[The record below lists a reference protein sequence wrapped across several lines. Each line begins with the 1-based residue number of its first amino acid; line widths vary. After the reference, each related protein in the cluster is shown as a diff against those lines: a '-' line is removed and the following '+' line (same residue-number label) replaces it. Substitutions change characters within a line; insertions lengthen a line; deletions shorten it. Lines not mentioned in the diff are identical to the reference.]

1 MQVINGEYTNSY
13 VTERVW
19 WEKKNENIVEA
30 EKEIEKKQNEGNIL
44 ADREEGKL
52 NNRVCSVSSMFG

>member
-19 WEKKNENIVEA
+19 WEKKKENIVEA
-30 EKEIEKKQNEGNIL
+30 EKEIKRQNEGNIL